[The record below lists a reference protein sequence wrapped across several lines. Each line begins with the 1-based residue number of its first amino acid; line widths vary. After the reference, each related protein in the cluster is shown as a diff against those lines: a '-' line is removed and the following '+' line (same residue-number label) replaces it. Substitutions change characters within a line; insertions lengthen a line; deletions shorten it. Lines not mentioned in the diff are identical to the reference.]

1 MARTCSFGEEAI
13 MMGAWDAGWPHR
25 SICSLVFGCVT
36 LLCRR
41 RGLLLKV
48 GKPRVEGHLVPSE
61 FCRLVEK

>member
-13 MMGAWDAGWPHR
+13 MMGALGRWPHR
-25 SICSLVFGCVT
+25 SICSLVFVCVA